1 MKVDFTLDD
10 TTTLAELRDET
21 CDTNPR
27 ASGCSIFAGPADP
40 SQLVG
45 VADANG
51 AFPLSH
57 TPRGA
62 PEMVLSPVSGGAAPA
77 GAADTY
83 GTQTME
89 LADFDNDGNLDVLY
103 GADTNEAARVSL
115 AKPYVKTFEPFTQ
128 TTTVAKEENTL
139 DAQQK
144 ELENGMLGFLDAMLR
159 RNDATSVVVYDD
171 PLKNP
176 NYPGDGGEDPYAFV
190 NRGPTTQSGNTR
202 PEYDETTAPV
212 VYPGL
217 PGSANA
223 TTYISN
229 GAGGGVYEVPTGA
242 PSAVANS
249 SSANVGGAECRAP
262 SESVLPVTVSV
273 QIEFPTVPCA
283 TPDFPNCSAR
293 ARAPRTRAN
302 ARHARAQTRART
314 RAHTRKRARAHT
326 RKRAPHTRANA
337 RDHARARARARSPA
351 RSDLRVEADFTNA
364 KREHRAVLWLRN
376 RESLSNRAQEAT
388 IPAALPP
395 AALAA
400 AALAAAPAAALGAAA
415 SNAAA
420 VPRGPS
426 PAICPF
432 RGACG
437 PSSRRGLPLADRG
450 REGQG

>member
-10 TTTLAELRDET
+10 TTTLAKLRDET

-45 VADANG
+45 VADADG
-51 AFPLSH
+51 EFPSH

-62 PEMVLSPVSGGAAPA
+62 PEMVLSPASGAAPA

-115 AKPYVKTFEPFTQ
+115 AKPYVKTEPFEPFTK
-128 TTTVAKEENTL
+128 TTTVANEENAL
-139 DAQQK
+139 DAQQQQ
-144 ELENGMLGFLDAMLR
+144 LENGMLGFLDAMLR
-159 RNDATSVVVYDD
+159 RNDTTSVVVYNEA
-171 PLKNP
+171 LENP
-176 NYPGDGGEDPYAFV
+176 NYPGGGGEDPYAFV

-293 ARAPRTRAN
+293 AHHHARARAPRTRAN
-302 ARHARAQTRART
+302 ARHARER
-314 RAHTRKRARAHT
+314 
-326 RKRAPHTRANA
+326 TRANA
-337 RDHARARARARSPA
+337 RHAHAQTRAITRARDARAQSCSIRSTR
-351 RSDLRVEADFTNA
+351 RSRFYQCQTGTPCRFV
-364 KREHRAVLWLRN
+364 
-376 RESLSNRAQEAT
+376 
-388 IPAALPP
+388 
-395 AALAA
+395 
-400 AALAAAPAAALGAAA
+400 A
-415 SNAAA
+415 S
-420 VPRGPS
+420 
-426 PAICPF
+426 
-432 RGACG
+432 
-437 PSSRRGLPLADRG
+437 
-450 REGQG
+450 